1 MTGPTH
7 GLLFERLN
15 ESNYVSWVETM
26 KCFLI
31 REGLWKAAQKAPDM
45 DDDDEVEADEKARA
59 AIVLAVENSQLVF
72 LRLLEWKGQRDLR
85 AYPQPPVNSIS
96 KDRGD
101 KLAKLNAVRRD
112 VTPVEQPTT

>member
-15 ESNYVSWVETM
+15 ESNYVSWAEKM

-31 REGLWKAAQKAPDM
+31 RKGLWTAAQKAPDM
-45 DDDDEVEADEKARA
+45 DDDDE
-59 AIVLAVENSQLVF
+59 
-72 LRLLEWKGQRDLR
+72 
-85 AYPQPPVNSIS
+85 PPVNNNSIS

-101 KLAKLNAVRRD
+101 KSAEYGISSAD